1 MKLLYAAILLA
12 LTSIAFADDAKI
24 LASCPLQGD
33 AKQAEARALN
43 PLKRRM
49 AVPQPADI
57 DKSVTLEAM
66 LAPGDDRG
74 RWSEQRAAEITAYVM
89 DVKVGGIE
97 SVNCHTHSPLYRDTH
112 IELTAGG
119 SSPEPLIVEVT
130 PQWRTQHPDWTTP
143 ALRRRLLGHWV
154 RFTGWLMFDAE
165 HAAES
170 RNTCTKC
177 SHVWRAT
184 SWELHPVTAIEVTN
198 VMPVKAP

>member
-66 LAPGDDRG
+66 LAPGADRG

-89 DVKVGGIE
+89 DVKVGGVE
-97 SVNCHTHSPLYRDTH
+97 SVHCPAHSPRDRDTH
-112 IELTAGG
+112 LELA
-119 SSPEPLIVEVT
+119 
-130 PQWRTQHPDWTTP
+130 
-143 ALRRRLLGHWV
+143 
-154 RFTGWLMFDAE
+154 
-165 HAAES
+165 
-170 RNTCTKC
+170 
-177 SHVWRAT
+177 
-184 SWELHPVTAIEVTN
+184 
-198 VMPVKAP
+198 